1 MNELVQG
8 QKKEVRRNIEDEKKK
23 KNFFLKN
30 DKMKKKMGKT
40 RQ

>member
-23 KNFFLKN
+23 KNFFFEK
-30 DKMKKKMGKT
+30 
-40 RQ
+40 